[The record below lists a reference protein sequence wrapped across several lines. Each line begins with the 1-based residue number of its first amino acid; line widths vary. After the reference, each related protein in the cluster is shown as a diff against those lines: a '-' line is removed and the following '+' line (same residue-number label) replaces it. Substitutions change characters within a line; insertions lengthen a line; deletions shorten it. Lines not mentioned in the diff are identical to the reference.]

1 MKLTLRLSTLVL
13 LLALASALTWLLG
26 RPSRED
32 LRPASYPGQSAAVV
46 ASPLP
51 DGPLSQDES
60 ENIEIYRRV
69 SPGVV
74 NITTTTLGF
83 DFFFSAVPQQG
94 SGSGSVID
102 AQGHI
107 LTNYHVIEEARR
119 LEVTLL
125 TEERKFE
132 AKVIGADPPNDLAI
146 IKIDPA
152 DAPLTVVPLGTS
164 ADLRV
169 GQKALAI
176 GNPFG
181 LQGTLTVG
189 VISSL
194 QRSIQDQR
202 GRLIDDVIQTDAAIN
217 PGNSGGPLL
226 NARGEL
232 IGINTQ
238 IFSTSGG
245 SIGIG
250 FAVPV
255 DTARRIVP
263 DLISTGRVRRP
274 FARLE
279 GYGITPRLARV
290 LDLPVTQGVLV
301 ARTAKGDSFSEA
313 GIRGGRRTYR
323 VGNRRLILGGDIIVE
338 ADGQT
343 VDSIARLRRI
353 VGKRRPGEAI
363 DLRIYRDGQPMTLAV
378 PLLERPRYL

>member
-26 RPSRED
+26 RPSRQD
-32 LRPASYPGQSAAVV
+32 LGPASYPSQSAAVV

-94 SGSGSVID
+94 SGSGSIID

-279 GYGITPRLARV
+279 GYRVTPRLARV
-290 LDLPVTQGVLV
+290 LDLPVTRGVLV

-313 GIRGGRRTYR
+313 GVRGGRRTYR
-323 VGNRRLILGGDIIVE
+323 VGNRRLLLGGDIIVE

-363 DLRIYRDGQPMTLAV
+363 DLRIYRDGQPMTIAV

>member
-1 MKLTLRLSTLVL
+1 MKLTLRLPTLVF
-13 LLALASALTWLLG
+13 LLALASAVTWGLG
-26 RPSRED
+26 RLTPVNLPPS
-32 LRPASYPGQSAAVV
+32 SHPGQSAGVV
-46 ASPLP
+46 AAPLP
-51 DGPLSQDES
+51 PAAPSQDES

-74 NITTTTLGF
+74 NITSTTLSF
-83 DFFFSAVPQQG
+83 DFFFSAVPKQG
-94 SGSGSVID
+94 SGSGSIID

-107 LTNYHVIEEARR
+107 LTNYHVIEEARL

-132 AKVIGADPPNDLAI
+132 AKVVGIDPTNDLAI

-152 DAPLTVVPLGTS
+152 NAPLAMVPLGSS
-164 ADLRV
+164 AHLRV

-194 QRSIQDQR
+194 QRSIQDR
-202 GRLIDDVIQTDAAIN
+202 SGRLIDDVIQTDAAIN

-255 DTARRIVP
+255 DTARRIIP

-279 GYGITPRLARV
+279 GYQINPRLAQM
-290 LDLPVTQGVLV
+290 LDLPVAQGILV
-301 ARTAKGDSFSEA
+301 ARTTKGDSFSEA

-343 VDSIARLRRI
+343 VDSIARLKRI
-353 VGKRRPGEAI
+353 VDNRRPGEAI
-363 DLRIYRDGQPMTLAV
+363 ELKIYRNGRPKTIAV
-378 PLLERPRYL
+378 TLLERTRHL

>member
-1 MKLTLRLSTLVL
+1 MKLTLRLPTLVF
-13 LLALASALTWLLG
+13 LLALASAVTWGLG
-26 RPSRED
+26 RLTRVNLPPS
-32 LRPASYPGQSAAVV
+32 SHPGQSAGVMA
-46 ASPLP
+46 APLP
-51 DGPLSQDES
+51 PAAPSQDES

-74 NITTTTLGF
+74 NITSTTLSF
-83 DFFFSAVPQQG
+83 DFFFSAIPQQG
-94 SGSGSVID
+94 SGSGSIID

-107 LTNYHVIEEARR
+107 LTNYHVIEEARQ

-132 AKVIGADPPNDLAI
+132 AKVVGIDPTNDLAV
-146 IKIDPA
+146 IKVDPA
-152 DAPLTVVPLGTS
+152 NASLTRVPLGSS
-164 ADLRV
+164 AHLRV

-194 QRSIQDQR
+194 QRSIQDR
-202 GRLIDDVIQTDAAIN
+202 SGRLIDDVIQTDAAIN

-226 NARGEL
+226 NAQGEL

-255 DTARRIVP
+255 DTARRIIP

-279 GYGITPRLARV
+279 GYRITPRLAQM
-290 LDLPVTQGVLV
+290 LDLPVAQGILV
-301 ARTAKGDSFSEA
+301 ARTTKGDSFSKA

-338 ADGQT
+338 ADSQT
-343 VDSIARLRRI
+343 VDSIARLKRI
-353 VGKRRPGEAI
+353 VDNRRPGEAI
-363 DLRIYRDGQPMTLAV
+363 ELKIYRNGRPMTIAV
-378 PLLERPRYL
+378 TLLERPRYL

>member
-1 MKLTLRLSTLVL
+1 MKLTLGLPTLVFV
-13 LLALASALTWLLG
+13 LALASTLTWLLG
-26 RPSRED
+26 RSPRED
-32 LRPASYPGQSAAVV
+32 LPPASWPGQAAGVV
-46 ASPLP
+46 AAPLP
-51 DGPLSQDES
+51 AGPLSQDES

-83 DFFFSAVPQQG
+83 DFFFSAVPQRG
-94 SGSGSVID
+94 SGSGTIID
-102 AQGHI
+102 ARGHI
-107 LTNYHVIEEARR
+107 LTNHHVIEEARL

-132 AKVIGADPPNDLAI
+132 ARVIGADPPNDLAI

-152 DAPLTVVPLGTS
+152 NAPLTVVPLGTS

-194 QRSIQDQR
+194 QRSIQDQS

-279 GYGITPRLARV
+279 GYRITPRLARI
-290 LDLPVTQGVLV
+290 LDLPVTRGVLV
-301 ARTAKGDSFSEA
+301 ARTTSGDSFSEA
-313 GIRGGRRTYR
+313 GVRGGRRTYR
-323 VGNRRLILGGDIIVE
+323 VGNRRLLLGGDIIVE
-338 ADGQT
+338 ADGQA

-353 VGKRRPGEAI
+353 IGKRRPGEAI
-363 DLRIYRDGQPMTLAV
+363 DLEIYRDGQPMTLAV
-378 PLLERPRYL
+378 PLLERPRYF

>member
-1 MKLTLRLSTLVL
+1 MKLTLGLPTLVF
-13 LLALASALTWLLG
+13 LLALASTLTWLLG
-26 RPSRED
+26 RSLQED
-32 LRPASYPGQSAAVV
+32 LPPAFQPGQSAGVV
-46 ASPLP
+46 AAPLP
-51 DGPLSQDES
+51 AGPLSQDES

-83 DFFFSAVPQQG
+83 DFFFSAVPQRG
-94 SGSGSVID
+94 SGSGTIID
-102 AQGHI
+102 ARGHI
-107 LTNYHVIEEARR
+107 LTNHHVIEEARL

-152 DAPLTVVPLGTS
+152 NAPLTVVPLGTS
-164 ADLRV
+164 TDLRV

-194 QRSIQDQR
+194 QRSIQDQS

-263 DLISTGRVRRP
+263 DLISTGRVQRP

-279 GYGITPRLARV
+279 GYRITPRLARI
-290 LDLPVTQGVLV
+290 LDLPVTRGVLV
-301 ARTAKGDSFSEA
+301 ARTASGDSFSEA
-313 GIRGGRRTYR
+313 GVRGGRRTYR
-323 VGNRRLILGGDIIVE
+323 VGNRRLLLGGDIIVE

-353 VGKRRPGEAI
+353 IGKRRPGEAI
-363 DLRIYRDGQPMTLAV
+363 DLQIYRDGQPMTITV
-378 PLLERPRYL
+378 PLLERPRYF

>member
-1 MKLTLRLSTLVL
+1 MKLTLRLTTLVF
-13 LLALASALTWLLG
+13 LLALASVLTWLLG
-26 RPSRED
+26 RPARED
-32 LRPASYPGQSAAVV
+32 RPPVAYPGQSASVV
-46 ASPLP
+46 AAPLP
-51 DGPLSQDES
+51 VGPLSQDER

-74 NITTTTLGF
+74 NITSTTLGF

-107 LTNYHVIEEARR
+107 LTNYHVIEEARL

-164 ADLRV
+164 ADLKV

-194 QRSIQDQR
+194 QRSIQDQS

-255 DTARRIVP
+255 DTARRIIP
-263 DLISTGRVRRP
+263 DLISTGQVRRP
-274 FARLE
+274 YARLE
-279 GYGITPRLARV
+279 GYRITPRLARI
-290 LDLPVTQGVLV
+290 LDLPVTQGILV
-301 ARTAKGDSFSEA
+301 ARTTSGDSFSEA

-338 ADGQT
+338 ADGQR
-343 VDSIARLRRI
+343 VDSIARLKRI
-353 VGKRRPGEAI
+353 VDKRRPGEEI
-363 DLRIYRDGQPMTLAV
+363 DLKVYRNGRPLTIAV
-378 PLLERPRYL
+378 TLLERPRFL